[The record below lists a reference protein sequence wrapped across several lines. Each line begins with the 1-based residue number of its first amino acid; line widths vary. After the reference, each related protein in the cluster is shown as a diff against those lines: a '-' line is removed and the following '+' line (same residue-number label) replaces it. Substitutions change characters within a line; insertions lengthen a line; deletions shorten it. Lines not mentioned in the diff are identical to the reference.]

1 MAEESKITLN
11 VSSKELSDRIDAIP
25 TIEQNITD
33 ILRDL
38 PDTIKAGVLKRMF
51 DTVEKCQTTVGTY

>member
-25 TIEQNITD
+25 TIEQNIAD